1 MARSVFPHIFSSLGL
16 TRRGHSVRPGMF
28 TYVDPITNASRVFI
42 WDDAGIDDMGN
53 VVLLEEESNGV
64 VPLHVEGHIARLKV
78 MLNKGESIGNVVW
91 IVNRKDFRE
100 MLNLLRFYRSYM
112 GPLPRMEIW
121 SEAGTRLGHLE

>member
-1 MARSVFPHIFSSLGL
+1 
-16 TRRGHSVRPGMF
+16 MF
-28 TYVDPITNASRVFI
+28 TYVDSVTKASRVFI
-42 WDDAGIDDMGN
+42 WDDAGIDETGN

-78 MLNKGESIGNVVW
+78 MLNKGESISTVIW
-91 IVNRKDFRE
+91 IVNRKDFSE
-100 MLNLLRFYRSYM
+100 MLNLLRFYRSNM

>member
-1 MARSVFPHIFSSLGL
+1 
-16 TRRGHSVRPGMF
+16 MF
-28 TYVDPITNASRVFI
+28 TYIDPLTKASRVFI
-42 WDDAGIDDMGN
+42 WDDAGIDEMGK

-78 MLNKGESIGNVVW
+78 MLNKGEAIGKVVW
-91 IVNRKDFRE
+91 IVNRKDYRE
-100 MLNLLRFYRSYM
+100 MLNLLHFYRSYM